1 MKAVV
6 IVDGLNLYHALKA
19 LGKNHTNLDVYMASK
34 RLLSKEVLGI
44 EVFYF
49 TSPPEHLGGAAMK
62 NFTAHTRRLQQ
73 TGVVVINGRFQRSAS
88 RCKTCGAM
96 TQVNKEKET
105 DVSVALQIVESAAK
119 SGAAQILIYSAD
131 SDLTPALKLAKS
143 INPGVQIFVAQ
154 TGPYLRNS
162 HPALMSY
169 EDSKIELKSNFIRN
183 YQFGLDTKKPN

>member
-19 LGKNHTNLDVYMASK
+19 LGVNHTNLDIRKASE
-34 RLLSKEVLGI
+34 RLLSKEVEVL

-49 TSPPEHLGGAAMK
+49 TSPPEHLGGKAMK
-62 NFTAHTRRLQQ
+62 NFVAHICRLQQ
-73 TGVVVINGRFQRSAS
+73 TGVIVIKGRFQRSATW
-88 RCKTCGAM
+88 CKTCGAL

-119 SGAAQILIYSAD
+119 SGASQILVYSAD
-131 SDLTPALKLAKS
+131 SDLTPALRLAKS
-143 INPGVQIFVAQ
+143 LNPEVQLIIAQ

-169 EDSKIELKSNFIRN
+169 ADSKVELKSHFIRN
-183 YQFGLDTKKPN
+183 YQFALDTKK